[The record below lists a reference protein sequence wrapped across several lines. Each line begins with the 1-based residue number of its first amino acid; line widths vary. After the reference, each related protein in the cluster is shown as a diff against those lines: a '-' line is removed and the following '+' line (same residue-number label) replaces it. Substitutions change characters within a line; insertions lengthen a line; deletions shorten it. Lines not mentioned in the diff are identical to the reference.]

1 LEEKRFGTVAEPYYA
16 IVDPDERTIATFP
29 GLTRKASE
37 FVTFLKQRGESKVAS
52 SSVSQLLSSL

>member
-1 LEEKRFGTVAEPYYA
+1 VAEPYYA